1 MFQVLTVNLCKV
13 QNKSMITIERN
24 AKDYDK
30 RVTHHKIWVY
40 MFVFGPIYRD
50 YM

>member
-1 MFQVLTVNLCKV
+1 MKVLTINLCKV

-24 AKDYDK
+24 AKDYEK
-30 RVTHHKIWVY
+30 RVTLLKIWVHL
-40 MFVFGPIYRD
+40 FVIGSINTRD